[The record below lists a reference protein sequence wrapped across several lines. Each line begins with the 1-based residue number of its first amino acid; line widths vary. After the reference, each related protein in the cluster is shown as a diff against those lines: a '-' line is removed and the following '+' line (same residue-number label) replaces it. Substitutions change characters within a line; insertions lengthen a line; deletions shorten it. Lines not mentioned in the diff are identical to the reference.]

1 MRRVSTTT
9 KFERRLKIFSNLHP
23 ELTKRVE
30 LVMTYLALGKSG
42 FKVHKLSG
50 KLRGC
55 FSASITRAYRVVF
68 VLDTNDICF
77 IDIGDHDDVY
87 R

>member
-1 MRRVSTTT
+1 MRRIATTT
-9 KFERRLKIFSNLHP
+9 KFERRLKSFSNLHP
-23 ELTKRVE
+23 ELAKRVE
-30 LVMTYLALGKSG
+30 LVMTSLALGRSG
-42 FKVHKLSG
+42 FSVHRLSG

-55 FSASITRAYRVVF
+55 FSASITRAYRIVF
-68 VLDTNDICF
+68 VLDTNEICF

>member
-1 MRRVSTTT
+1 MRRISTTT
-9 KFERRLKIFSNLHP
+9 KFERRLKTFSNLHP

-30 LVMTYLALGKSG
+30 LVMSTLALGKSS
-42 FKVHKLSG
+42 FKVHRLVG
-50 KLRGC
+50 RLRGC
-55 FSASITRAYRVVF
+55 FAASVTRAYRIIF
-68 VLDTNDICF
+68 ISNAEEICF

>member
-1 MRRVSTTT
+1 MRRILTTT
-9 KFERRLKIFSNLHP
+9 KFERRLKIFFNLHP

-30 LVMTYLALGKSG
+30 SVMFALASNRSV
-42 FKVHKLSG
+42 FKVHKLAG
-50 KLRGC
+50 KLKGC
-55 FSASITRAYRVVF
+55 FAASITKAYRIVF
-68 VLDTNDICF
+68 ISNLDEICF

>member
-1 MRRVSTTT
+1 MRQISTTT
-9 KFERRLKIFSNLHP
+9 KFERRLKTFSNLHP

-30 LVMTYLALGKSG
+30 FVMYTLASRRSG
-42 FKVHKLSG
+42 FKVHKLAG
-50 KLRGC
+50 KLGGC
-55 FSASITRAYRVVF
+55 FSANITRAYRIIF
-68 VLDTNDICF
+68 VLNVNEICF